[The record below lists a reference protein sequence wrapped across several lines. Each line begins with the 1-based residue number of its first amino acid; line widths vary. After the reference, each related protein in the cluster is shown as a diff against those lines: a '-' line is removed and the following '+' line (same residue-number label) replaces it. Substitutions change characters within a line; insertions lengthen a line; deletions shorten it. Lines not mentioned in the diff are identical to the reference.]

1 MSEFGQCERMGV
13 FQYVDGD
20 RYEGQYSEGMMHGFG
35 VYTWAADDSTYY
47 GEWQN
52 NSQNGCGVKL
62 YGSGAL
68 EVGEELERAPGEK
81 DRVTSRQL

>member
-1 MSEFGQCERMGV
+1 MGV

-47 GEWQN
+47 GEWQTTPRTDA
-52 NSQNGCGVKL
+52 G
-62 YGSGAL
+62 
-68 EVGEELERAPGEK
+68 
-81 DRVTSRQL
+81 